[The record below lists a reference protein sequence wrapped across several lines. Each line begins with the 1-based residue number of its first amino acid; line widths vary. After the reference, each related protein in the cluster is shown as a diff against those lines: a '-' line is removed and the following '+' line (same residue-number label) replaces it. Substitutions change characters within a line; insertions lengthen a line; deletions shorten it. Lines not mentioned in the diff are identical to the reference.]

1 MFGRYGMAFYD
12 ATNTR
17 VRIVEEVKEGSSDNF
32 YDKLD
37 LFNIQ
42 RRYVVN
48 LKTRVC
54 NTTSLTRP
62 FRPFAVPFDAR
73 FETQANLGVIGNQQE
88 EVTVQNFSGNTT
100 DGGRYLIG
108 VSSPDCL
115 PIYDFYNSNST
126 GFVRTNFFDLTMGIV
141 DPSIFIP
148 PRECSPTL
156 RCGRHWNQT
165 LVAAP
170 HPLGSLQMSPKQWQ
184 GRQITFDPSKQFEE
198 FAEISYDEVN
208 KRIRVIEEVR
218 IGTKKEFFDVLELFN
233 EQRRYVLDMATRK
246 CNVTTL
252 TFPFIPFGVPPD
264 AVFDAEATIGA
275 AGVPGEQLVIQSF
288 NGNTTEGGQYVVG
301 VSSPSCVPVY
311 LFYNSQ
317 RTGFVQRNFFDL
329 EMGIPDPS
337 VFIPPTECV

>member
-1 MFGRYGMAFYD
+1 MTPLLLLCLCVTVALAQVPTPCMTPAQWQGRVFTVDREKMFGRYGMAFYD

-115 PIYDFYNSNST
+115 PIYDFYNSNAT

-148 PRECSPTL
+148 PRECSP
-156 RCGRHWNQT
+156 
-165 LVAAP
+165 
-170 HPLGSLQMSPKQWQ
+170 
-184 GRQITFDPSKQFEE
+184 
-198 FAEISYDEVN
+198 
-208 KRIRVIEEVR
+208 
-218 IGTKKEFFDVLELFN
+218 
-233 EQRRYVLDMATRK
+233 
-246 CNVTTL
+246 
-252 TFPFIPFGVPPD
+252 
-264 AVFDAEATIGA
+264 
-275 AGVPGEQLVIQSF
+275 
-288 NGNTTEGGQYVVG
+288 
-301 VSSPSCVPVY
+301 
-311 LFYNSQ
+311 
-317 RTGFVQRNFFDL
+317 
-329 EMGIPDPS
+329 
-337 VFIPPTECV
+337 